1 MGEAMSN
8 DREDKGNRQPAHRMP
23 RSQRVRDSENDRTIT
38 GSFPVVRRRPARHPA
53 INRGI
58 PARLLT
64 TALIIVM
71 CAFLGFGY
79 AIQLNNK
86 TSTYETMSE
95 EELTRLITETSTQ
108 VQNLEQR
115 RNQLQS
121 QLTSLKQ
128 AVDKQKEAERIAK
141 QNEETNGL
149 LSGRLPAVGEGVVIR
164 IGQGT
169 KQRIDAA
176 TMFQLIEELRNA
188 GAEVMAL
195 NSVRIV
201 TSTYVSDTTDGL
213 ECDGVFLEPP
223 YRIRAIGEPQNLQNA
238 VAIAG
243 GVGSKLK
250 VKFGSTVKV
259 TSSKNVVISETKKT
273 KQYTYAR
280 TVE

>member
-1 MGEAMSN
+1 MGDAMSN
-8 DREDKGNRQPAHRMP
+8 GRGGRQPAHRTP
-23 RSQRVRDSENDRTIT
+23 RNQGARDRENDRTIT
-38 GSFPVVRRRPARHPA
+38 GSFPIVRRRPARHPSLH
-53 INRGI
+53 RGI

-64 TALIIVM
+64 SALIIVM

-121 QLTSLKQ
+121 QLTSLKE
-128 AVDKQKEAERIAK
+128 AVDKQKEAAKIAK

-149 LSGRLPAVGEGVVIR
+149 LSGRLPAEGEGVVIR

-213 ECDGVFLEPP
+213 ECDGVFLESP
-223 YRIRAIGEPQNLQNA
+223 YRIRAIGNPQNLQNA
-238 VAIAG
+238 VSIAG

-250 VKFGSTVKV
+250 VKFASTVKV
-259 TSSKNVVISETKKT
+259 TSSKKVVISETRKT